1 MFLFLKCILKRVGI
15 YYSVSVWMW
24 LLTPCRS
31 LLLNRTVD
39 VLWQVDYEPIIYA
52 ALLIKRKTAYYSSLA
67 RSLIS
72 ATRFGCWRWSVIK
85 KKRGS
90 FMAEFGKH
98 QEITLWITHSHTV
111 VFGLKVW
118 NSYEKCILFLFFTK
132 KMISLKQCSEYVYD
146 PRQNKSM

>member
-1 MFLFLKCILKRVGI
+1 MSACIYVFLFLKCIHGCVGI
-15 YYSVSVWMW
+15 YSSVGVSMW

-90 FMAEFGKH
+90 FMAECGKH
-98 QEITLWITHSHTV
+98 QEITLWMTHTHPHAHTHTHTRTHTHTHTHTQ
-111 VFGLKVW
+111 
-118 NSYEKCILFLFFTK
+118 YE
-132 KMISLKQCSEYVYD
+132 EV
-146 PRQNKSM
+146 